1 MNTRNR
7 EAEAGTDGTIVRHGP
22 SLQRLAALL
31 TNHIR
36 RRIGERAFHFDGR
49 LADPGLGLVPP
60 LDLSLFRDQ
69 PFLLDNLRQPESGA
83 ALALNSFAL
92 WRRDP
97 AGLELAGISGFRE
110 VLLNLRCPTGIR
122 GTPPHLDVLARG
134 RRALVA
140 VSARGLDYLSRHTA
154 RVAPAYLELEP
165 PAGLGPWLDLLRD
178 LAARRLSYRFLNA
191 AMLGKLALALG
202 RTFPDH
208 RIHLFQIFLEPRDA
222 DAFEPFARH
231 RAELTA
237 LRERVR
243 ESRVSFSF
251 DSFATL
257 WRGWA
262 DRDEPPWL
270 RQLVS
275 QLEARYDIAVAARPA
290 VGFPRAVAQR

>member
-1 MNTRNR
+1 MNTSSR
-7 EAEAGTDGTIVRHGP
+7 EAAAGSDGTAARHGP

-36 RRIGERAFHFDGR
+36 RRIGEREFHFDGR
-49 LADPGLGLVPP
+49 LNDPGLGLVPP

-69 PFLLDNLRQPESGA
+69 PFLLEKLRQPESGA

-92 WRRDP
+92 WRRAP
-97 AGLELAGISGFRE
+97 GELELAGVRGFRE

-140 VSARGLDYLSRHTA
+140 VSARGLEYLSRHGG
-154 RVAPAYLELEP
+154 RVAPAYLELSP
-165 PAGLGPWLDLLRD
+165 PADLRPWLELLRD
-178 LAARRLSYRFLNA
+178 LAARRASFRFLNA

-202 RTFPDH
+202 RTFPEH
-208 RIHLFQIFLEPRDA
+208 RIHLFQLFLEPRDA

-231 RAELTA
+231 RAELRS
-237 LRERVR
+237 LQERVR
-243 ESRVSFSF
+243 DSRVTFSF
-251 DSFATL
+251 DSFTAI

-262 DRDEPPWL
+262 GRDEPPWL

-275 QLEARYDIAVAARPA
+275 QLEARYDIAVAARPV
-290 VGFPRAVAQR
+290 VGYPMAVARR